1 VQTLDTAGS
10 DNAGAYAPEPSEF
23 GLSPRA
29 LGLLRGVLAQ
39 NALVERAIVYGSR
52 AKGNYRNG
60 SDIDLTLEGP
70 ELTFKDLTRIETALD
85 DLSLPWAI
93 DLSLISHID
102 NPDLLAHIAR
112 VGKPLWAREN
122 EDAGTK
128 RV

>member
-1 VQTLDTAGS
+1 VQTLDTSGS

-39 NALVERAIVYGSR
+39 NALVERAIVYCSR